1 MSPEVICCCG
11 GGVISATNPKF
22 DSFLG
27 RLGLSECA
35 PALAEAGVDCSEDL
49 TERTEDEV
57 VKEGLKRG
65 HVKKTHESNT
75 PASFSRGQSRN
86 LLLFPTGN
94 NIATWRRRR
103 RQQQKR

>member
-27 RLGLSECA
+27 RLGLNECA

-49 TERTEDEV
+49 TEWTEDEV

-65 HVKKTHESNT
+65 HVKKKLMKAILPPLSVEV
-75 PASFSRGQSRN
+75 SRGIYCSSRQ
-86 LLLFPTGN
+86 
-94 NIATWRRRR
+94 ATT
-103 RQQQKR
+103 